1 MEHIKKLMITVNT
14 LSQRSNEM
22 TRENATQNLWK
33 AHCNFYNPRKAMN
46 IVIEQIYNDHEA
58 QLKAKDEEIAKYQ
71 MAIDKQSKRAEALK
85 QLSLDKDNEIATAKM
100 RHKLEHDRYLIT
112 EAIIKEK
119 DEEIERLK
127 AQLSSVHNLMYRN
140 GYSDAIDCY
149 DTFGKFNTKHK
160 PNAKSRSIVA
170 MLFWEWRKY
179 NSNFKNEENSFIQGR
194 ASKTKELFYKA
205 HKMLK
210 EQQ

>member
-1 MEHIKKLMITVNT
+1 
-14 LSQRSNEM
+14 M
-22 TRENATQNLWK
+22 TRQEAKSK
-33 AHCNFYNPRKAMN
+33 ASIRIQFFDAKGANK
-46 IVIEQIYNDHEA
+46 VIDQIFNDHEA
-58 QLKAKDEEIAKYQ
+58 KLKAKDEEIAKYQ

-127 AQLSSVHNLMYRN
+127 AELAIATKRFDAKNREGKALKKTLSM
-140 GYSDAIDCY
+140 A
-149 DTFGKFNTKHK
+149 
-160 PNAKSRSIVA
+160 
-170 MLFWEWRKY
+170 W
-179 NSNFKNEENSFIQGR
+179 
-194 ASKTKELFYKA
+194 SKQ
-205 HKMLK
+205 LK

>member
-1 MEHIKKLMITVNT
+1 MTQEEIKELKEHYMPIIKLAVTKTK
-14 LSQRSNEM
+14 E
-22 TRENATQNLWK
+22 
-33 AHCNFYNPRKAMN
+33 Y
-46 IVIEQIYNDHEA
+46 YEA
-58 QLKAKDEEIAKYQ
+58 QLKA
-71 MAIDKQSKRAEALK
+71 
-85 QLSLDKDNEIATAKM
+85 
-100 RHKLEHDRYLIT
+100 
-112 EAIIKEK
+112 K

-210 EQQ
+210 EKQ

>member
-1 MEHIKKLMITVNT
+1 
-14 LSQRSNEM
+14 M
-22 TRENATQNLWK
+22 TREEA
-33 AHCNFYNPRKAMN
+33 
-46 IVIEQIYNDHEA
+46 IEYIQEVGADLGFIDIELVVNKIYNDHEA

-127 AQLSSVHNLMYRN
+127 EHITHLQNVYMKL
-140 GYSDAIDCY
+140 D
-149 DTFGKFNTKHK
+149 GKYLKLK
-160 PNAKSRSIVA
+160 
-170 MLFWEWRKY
+170 
-179 NSNFKNEENSFIQGR
+179 
-194 ASKTKELFYKA
+194 KELEE
-205 HKMLK
+205 LK